1 MTSQPEIGDLPSTFR
16 LRRRTPG
23 SFVLVPCPRLGRSIR
38 CQGQLEAAAA
48 VVLSACPVV
57 ASLREQ
63 PLTVWYAW
71 RKTSHAVQFQLLD
84 ERPAKRREQDCRFSY
99 VVPDFLVA
107 MQDGCQR
114 LIEVKPSRKL
124 GHPDVRRKLAVAA
137 AFAAARGW
145 SFHALT
151 ERELFRGPLLANLRL
166 LARYRATAHQARL
179 LKRLTDRVAD
189 RPQRAGELA
198 ANSGELAQTATIR
211 AALFHLLA
219 SGRLDCDPRTAA
231 LDDNTLVSP
240 GGTILWDPFDSVWA
254 PSGCSTDAPSGS
266 SGNLRPTAS
275 SPAT

>member
-1 MTSQPEIGDLPSTFR
+1 MTSPPGIGDCPSTFR

-63 PLTVWYAW
+63 PLAVWYAW
-71 RKTSHAVQFQLLD
+71 RDSSDAVQFQLLD
-84 ERPAKRREQDCRFSY
+84 ERPRKRRDQDCRFSY
-99 VVPDFLVA
+99 VVPDFLVTL
-107 MQDGCQR
+107 QGGCQR

-145 SFHALT
+145 PFHVLT
-151 ERELFRGPLLANLRL
+151 ERELLRGPLLANLRL
-166 LARYRATAHQARL
+166 LARYRTTAHRGWL
-179 LKRLTDRVAD
+179 LERLTDLVAEES
-189 RPQRAGELA
+189 QRAGDLA
-198 ANSGELAQTATIR
+198 EKLGSPAQTAAIR

-219 SGRLDCDPRTAA
+219 SGRLDCDPRTAP

-266 SGNLRPTAS
+266 SGNWRPAAS